1 MSKSNNNNK
10 EKERNLYTRSNF
22 LEHKIKET
30 KAKTIID
37 FFFAQNEAF
46 NGNSRKEHFCKN
58 EN

>member
-10 EKERNLYTRSNF
+10 EKERSLYTDLNF
-22 LEHKIKET
+22 LEHKIIET

-46 NGNSRKEHFCKN
+46 NRNSRKEHFHKN